1 MKDDD
6 DKQLIAGKNKL
17 FINKPGLK
25 YEGGSMGEK
34 LIHSIIPQDDIETNS
49 SAFLKKKSHTNL
61 NVGKLDGNS
70 PDKDKKHKKLN
81 KMMS

>member
-6 DKQLIAGKNKL
+6 ENQLITGKNK
-17 FINKPGLK
+17 FFTNKPGLK

-34 LIHSIIPQDDIETNS
+34 LMHSIIPQDDIETNS

-61 NVGKLDGNS
+61 NLAKIDGNS
-70 PDKDKKHKKLN
+70 PDKEKKNKKLN